1 MAKCI
6 FLWEILIFVQ
16 SLAPLDNLDP
26 CFPKCEVPNT
36 NDREAICGIT
46 HMNSLNSF
54 IYFHIYYE
62 KKKNTLHQTIIWLVL
77 LRLKAKNKEELIF
90 LSE

>member
-16 SLAPLDNLDP
+16 FLAPLDNLDP

-62 KKKNTLHQTIIWLVL
+62 KKKEHITSDYNLTGII
-77 LRLKAKNKEELIF
+77 KIKSKEQRRTDF
-90 LSE
+90 FK

>member
-16 SLAPLDNLDP
+16 SLAPLDHLDP
-26 CFPKCEVPNT
+26 CFPKCELPNAS
-36 NDREAICGIT
+36 DRETICSIT
-46 HMNSLNSF
+46 HRNSLNSF

-62 KKKNTLHQTIIWLVL
+62 KKEHITSGYNLTGII
-77 LRLKAKNKEELIF
+77 KIKSKEWRTDF
-90 LSE
+90 F